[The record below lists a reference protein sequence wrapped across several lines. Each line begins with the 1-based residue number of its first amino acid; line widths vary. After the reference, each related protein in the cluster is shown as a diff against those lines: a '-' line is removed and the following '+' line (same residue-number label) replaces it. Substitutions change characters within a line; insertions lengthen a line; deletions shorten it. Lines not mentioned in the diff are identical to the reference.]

1 MNTNEH
7 RDETHSLRPQ
17 ELDAVYAISRA
28 IARTVSVDE
37 ALDEI
42 VRLTRMV
49 FIFDSIVIFLPGEND
64 SLEAT
69 YARNIGRGKNAE
81 GELPWGEVAAAE
93 AYRTGQTYFHKE
105 EHVGW
110 PEKRLSLHYF
120 LALPLWW
127 AEQIL
132 GSLVFGRFGGPQYT
146 PDQIHL
152 AEFICAHVAQ
162 LLGRQHLVERIA
174 SLEAERR
181 LDQLQQD
188 FIATISHEFCTPLG
202 FIKGYATTLL
212 REDTTWDEATRH
224 EFLTIIEDEADKLR
238 ELIDTLL
245 DSSRLQS
252 GTLHMQFQPVR
263 LDTMLRDISV
273 RASSGYSGLN
283 ITLVLKRGEV
293 RCFADPTRIA
303 QVFDNL
309 ISNAVKYAPGS
320 DIVLTLDVEG
330 NQAHVS
336 LTDNGPGI
344 SPEYIKN
351 LFKRFYRV
359 PDHAATARGTGLGL
373 FICRQIV
380 QAHGGEITVESTPGC
395 GTTFHIY
402 LDILEPDTLE
412 QNVEKEEEMP

>member
-1 MNTNEH
+1 MIPYDYQ
-7 RDETHSLRPQ
+7 DEAHALRPQ
-17 ELDAVYAISRA
+17 ELDAVYSISRA
-28 IARTVSVDE
+28 IARTVSVDS

-42 VRLTRMV
+42 VRLTRTV
-49 FIFDSIVIFLPGEND
+49 FIFDTMVIFLPGENG
-64 SLEAT
+64 SVEPS
-69 YARNIGRGKNAE
+69 YARNIGRGKNSE
-81 GELPWGEVAAAE
+81 DELAWGEPAAAE
-93 AYRTGQTYFHKE
+93 AYRTGQTYFYKE
-105 EHVGW
+105 EHEGW
-110 PEKRLSLHYF
+110 PKKRLALHYF
-120 LALPLWW
+120 LAMPLSW
-127 AEQIL
+127 ADQIL

-146 PDQIHL
+146 PEQIYL
-152 AEFICAHVAQ
+152 AEFICAHIAQ

-212 REDTTWDEATRH
+212 REDTTWDEATRQ
-224 EFLTIIEDEADKLR
+224 EFLTIIEEESDKLR

-252 GTLHMQFQPVR
+252 GTLHMQFQPIR
-263 LDTMLRDISV
+263 LDTLLRDISV

-283 ITLVLKRGEV
+283 VNLVLKKGEV

-320 DIVLTLDVEG
+320 EVILTLDVE
-330 NQAHVS
+330 NDKAHVTI
-336 LTDNGPGI
+336 TDHGPGI
-344 SPEYIKN
+344 PPEHMKN

-359 PDHAATARGTGLGL
+359 PDYAAVARGTGLGL
-373 FICRQIV
+373 FICRQII
-380 QAHGGEITVESTPGC
+380 QAHGGEITVDSTIGM
-395 GTTFHIY
+395 GTTFHMY
-402 LDILEPDTLE
+402 LNALDPETTG
-412 QNVEKEEEMP
+412 QNVKKEEMLP